1 MIVTEAIARARWS
14 PEYQAIK
21 EHYADRV
28 ARGSGVPLMEQVE
41 EGLIILDVLDASEDV
56 MRAFCLRPLFQN
68 DEDLVHYGQDFMYAV
83 DISPPVLLLVMEY
96 RSRANAWLSDKVHR
110 SVADPH
116 QVIAQGLPSA
126 GPLEGV
132 RDMLIADKVQGRK
145 EFIRHQ
151 RGRHA
156 RSDELDLYFEL
167 WLQAL
172 EVDAE
177 EYDGLCASID
187 LAGRRR

>member
-1 MIVTEAIARARWS
+1 MIVPEAIARARWS
-14 PEYQAIK
+14 PEYLAIR
-21 EHYADRV
+21 EHYVDRI
-28 ARGSGVPLMEQVE
+28 AIGSGVPLMQQVE

-56 MRAFCLRPLFQN
+56 MRAFCLRPLFQT
-68 DEDLVHYGQDFMYAV
+68 DENLVRYGQDYMDAV

-96 RSRANAWLSDKVHR
+96 RSKANAWLSEKAHR
-110 SVADPH
+110 SVAHPH
-116 QVIAQGLPSA
+116 QVVAEGLPSV
-126 GPLEGV
+126 GPLESV

-156 RSDELDLYFEL
+156 RSDELDLYFKL

-172 EVDAE
+172 GVDQE

-187 LAGRRR
+187 MA